1 MVQNGIS
8 QILVMERG
16 TLRERGT
23 YAELTA
29 DPDSVFNSL
38 LQQQQ
43 TPDDDEFSIAR
54 YVFMTAKQKLIFTP
68 FLLLVTTYT
77 AETTT
82 ITD

>member
-54 YVFMTAKQKLIFTP
+54 YIFMTAKQKLVIFP
-68 FLLLVTTYT
+68 HFYFLQIDILGCNH
-77 AETTT
+77 
-82 ITD
+82 